1 MKDLKT
7 NLKKRVIPIILFSN
21 YQVVKS
27 KEFKDFRIFGN
38 LEQTINVFN
47 NRNVDEIIVLDIDA
61 SKKKTKI
68 NLDVLKILSRNTLM
82 PFSYGG
88 GIQTIDDI
96 QQCLIYGCDKVI
108 INTKCLQKI
117 EFIKEASRSFGS
129 QCIVASV
136 DYKVTNEN
144 KYEIFSHAGSQINN
158 LDINKY
164 IKDLE
169 KFGAG
174 EIMLTSVNH
183 EGKLKGYE
191 KGLLEKVSR
200 EINIPI
206 LINGGCGIP
215 EHMVEPLL
223 LGADGV
229 CAGSIFYFTQYA
241 YKDIKNILQKNKIK
255 VRSI

>member
-1 MKDLKT
+1 
-7 NLKKRVIPIILFSN
+7 
-21 YQVVKS
+21 
-27 KEFKDFRIFGN
+27 
-38 LEQTINVFN
+38 
-47 NRNVDEIIVLDIDA
+47 
-61 SKKKTKI
+61 
-68 NLDVLKILSRNTLM
+68 M